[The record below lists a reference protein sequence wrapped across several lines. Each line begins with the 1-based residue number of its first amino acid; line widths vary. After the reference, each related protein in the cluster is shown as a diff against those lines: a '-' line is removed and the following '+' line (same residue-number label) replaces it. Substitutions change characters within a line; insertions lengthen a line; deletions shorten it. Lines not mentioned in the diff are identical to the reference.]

1 MGVGRVDEKK
11 MSAPCRLK
19 GVEEVDTCVPL
30 VIFFPG

>member
-30 VIFFPG
+30 VIFISG